1 MQLIVRAPRRYHV
14 SQDTVEEFE
23 AAILSDDRVVPA
35 AATPVI
41 DSAIAGAARLIAR
54 AGASP
59 GRLLRARRASS
70 GAQDDFLAVMMDLD
84 FSRIAPWFARSA
96 RKSIYLFDAWPSR
109 HAAIRDL
116 IESWGIQYAFVSSSE
131 AAMRL
136 ATISDHCTF
145 IWVPEGVDPLRYQQ
159 RSPLERDIDVIQ
171 LGRRYDEHHA
181 IIARVLA
188 AAGKQYVHERTKGEI
203 VFPSRKD
210 FIAGLARARVSVC
223 VPSSVTH
230 PERAG
235 DVETMTTRYLQS
247 MASKCLVLGHAPR
260 EMIEIF
266 GYNPVV
272 EIEMPRAGDQVLE
285 VLSDYEAYLPL
296 VERNYEAVIESH
308 TWARR
313 WERMSDV
320 LFGARAPGSQPA

>member
-1 MQLIVRAPRRYHV
+1 MQLIVPAPRRYHV
-14 SQDTVEEFE
+14 SQDTVEELQ

-35 AATPVI
+35 RTAAVA
-41 DSAIAGAARLIAR
+41 DFAIAGAARLIAR
-54 AGASP
+54 AGMSP
-59 GRLLRARRASS
+59 GRLFGAQRAPLRA
-70 GAQDDFLAVMMDLD
+70 GDDFLAVMMDLD
-84 FSRIAPWFARSA
+84 FSRVAPWFVRPA
-96 RKSIYLFDAWPSR
+96 RKSLYLFDAWPAR
-109 HAAIRDL
+109 HAEIRDL
-116 IESWGIQYAFVSSSE
+116 VDDWGIQYAFVSSSQ

-136 ATISDHCTF
+136 ARLSDRCTF
-145 IWVPEGVDPLRYQQ
+145 IWVPEGVDPHRYHW

-171 LGRRYDEHHA
+171 LGRRYDAHHA
-181 IIARVLA
+181 VIAPALA

-203 VFPSRKD
+203 VFPGRED
-210 FIAGLARARVSVC
+210 FLAGLARALVSIC

-235 DVETMTTRYLQS
+235 DVATMTTRYLQS
-247 MASKCLVLGHAPR
+247 MASKCLVLGHAPA
-260 EMIEIF
+260 EMIDLF

-272 EIEMPRAGDQVLE
+272 EIEMARAAEQILE

-296 VERNYEAVIESH
+296 IGRNYDSVLASH

-320 LFGARAPGSQPA
+320 LFGPGAPGSQPA

>member
-35 AATPVI
+35 RTTPVV

-54 AGASP
+54 AGVSP
-59 GRLLRARRASS
+59 GRLFRARRASS
-70 GAQDDFLAVMMDLD
+70 AAQADYLAVMMDLD
-84 FSRIAPWFARSA
+84 FSRVAPWFAHPA

-116 IESWGIQYAFVSSSE
+116 VESWGIQYAFVSSSQ

-136 ATISDHCTF
+136 TEISDSCTF
-145 IWVPEGVDPLRYQQ
+145 MWVPEGVDPLRYQR

-181 IIARVLA
+181 IIAPELA
-188 AAGKQYVHERTKGEI
+188 AAGKQYVYEQAKGEI
-203 VFPSRKD
+203 VFADRQD
-210 FIAGLARARVSVC
+210 FIAGLARARVSIC

-260 EMIEIF
+260 EMIELF

-272 EIEMPRAGDQVLE
+272 EIEMARAAEQVLE

-296 VERNYEAVIESH
+296 IERNYEAVVASH

-313 WERMSDV
+313 WVRMSNV
-320 LFGARAPGSQPA
+320 LFGGGAPLSQPA